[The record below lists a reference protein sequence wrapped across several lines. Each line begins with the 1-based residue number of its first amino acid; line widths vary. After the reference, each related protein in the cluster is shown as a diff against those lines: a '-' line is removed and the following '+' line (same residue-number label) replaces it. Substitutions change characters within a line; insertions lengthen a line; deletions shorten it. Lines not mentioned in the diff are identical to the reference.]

1 MRITLPQIFNTSFF
15 LPVFLVL
22 TGIFA
27 HNDTAL
33 SDELRRASVPGNN
46 QLKLIR
52 QAFEAADDGFDM
64 VKTQNHY
71 SGWVAEAIFEPL
83 LSYDY
88 MARPLKLIPLTAKAM
103 PQISEEGRVLEFTLK
118 PGILFSPDPAFKGQ
132 PRELVAQDYVYSLMR
147 IMDPRNRSPHQSF
160 IAGKIKG
167 LDALAEQARKS
178 GHFNYDA
185 KVSGLQ
191 VQGKY
196 QLRIELNDADHNFQ
210 YVLAYAAFGAVA
222 REVIEKYDE
231 QTGLHPVGTGP
242 YQLSQYLPRSK
253 IILSRNPNYR
263 GFVWNFAVE
272 NNPRDLAIQKQM
284 QGKTMP
290 QIERVEISIIE
301 EEQSRWLAFL
311 DQQLDLDKLPQ
322 SAAPTVLEA
331 DQLKAEYQKQGIG
344 MYRVADAGNTFTFF
358 NMRDPVVGGL
368 SKEKIALRRAIAMV
382 YNQADDIAQMRMGQ
396 AIKAEMMI
404 PPDVGGYDSNYRS
417 SISYDIALANKL
429 LDRFGY
435 KRGDDGY
442 RRLPDGNPLVLYKTV
457 EPAAIYKIQS
467 EIFKRGLDKLGIRI
481 EFPVANFADN
491 MKAATACQLM
501 MWSTAWNADIPDG
514 ENFLQLLYGPKAGQ
528 GNYACYQSPRYDQ
541 LFQQAQSLPPGPE
554 RYALYQQMNRIME
567 ADTPWIM
574 HVVRMRSWLYRP
586 WVMGFK
592 KHPILHADWQFLD
605 LKANDKT
612 SLH

>member
-1 MRITLPQIFNTSFF
+1 MRIFYKLLTCIKPVRKLLIAILSTLSLGSLHT
-15 LPVFLVL
+15 V
-22 TGIFA
+22 
-27 HNDTAL
+27 TAANAG
-33 SDELRRASVPGNN
+33 DANNKN

-64 VKTQNHY
+64 AKTQNHY

-88 MARPLKLIPLTAKAM
+88 MARPLKLIALTSTAM
-103 PQISEEGRVLEFTLK
+103 PQISDDGRVLEFEIK
-118 PGILFSPDPAFKGQ
+118 PGIYFSNDPAFKGKR
-132 PRELVAQDYVYSLMR
+132 RELVAQDYVYSFMR

-167 LDALAEQARKS
+167 LDALAEQARKN
-178 GHFNYDA
+178 GKFDYDA
-185 KVSGLQ
+185 KVSGL
-191 VQGKY
+191 VAVNKY
-196 QLRIELNDADHNFQ
+196 TLRIELNDSDYNFP

-222 REVIEKYDE
+222 REVIEAYPN

-253 IILSRNPNYR
+253 ILLKRNPDYR
-263 GFVWNFAVE
+263 GYTWDFAIE
-272 NNPRDLAIQKQM
+272 NTARDQAIKKRM
-284 QGKTMP
+284 QGKRMP
-290 QIERVEISIIE
+290 QVDQVEISIIE

-311 DQQLDLDKLPQ
+311 DQQIDLDKLPQ
-322 SAAPTVLEA
+322 SAAPSVLEGT
-331 DQLKAEYQKQGIG
+331 QLKADYLRQNIG

-358 NMRDPVVGGL
+358 NMRDPIIGGY
-368 SKEKIALRRAIAMV
+368 SKEKIALRRAIAMA

-404 PPDVGGYDSNYRS
+404 PPELGGYDSHYRS

-429 LDRFGY
+429 LDYYGY

-442 RRLPDGNPLVLYKTV
+442 RTLPDGNPLVLYKTV

-467 EIFKRGLDKLGIRI
+467 EIFKRGLDKIGIRI
-481 EFPVANFADN
+481 EFPVSNFADN

-514 ENFLQLLYGPKAGQ
+514 ENFLQLLYGPKSGQ

-541 LFQQAQSLPPGPE
+541 LFQRALSLPPGAE

-574 HVVRMRSWLYRP
+574 HVVRVRSWLYRP
-586 WVMGFK
+586 WVVGFK
-592 KHPILHADWQFLD
+592 KHPILHADWAFMDIDTTQ
-605 LKANDKT
+605 AR
-612 SLH
+612 

>member
-1 MRITLPQIFNTSFF
+1 MRIFYKLLTCIKPVRKLLIAILSTLSLGSLHT
-15 LPVFLVL
+15 V
-22 TGIFA
+22 
-27 HNDTAL
+27 TAANAG
-33 SDELRRASVPGNN
+33 DANNKN

-64 VKTQNHY
+64 AKTQNHY

-88 MARPLKLIPLTAKAM
+88 MARPLKLIALTSTAM
-103 PQISEEGRVLEFTLK
+103 PQISDDGRVLEFEIK
-118 PGILFSPDPAFKGQ
+118 PGIYFSNDPAFKGKR
-132 PRELVAQDYVYSLMR
+132 RELVAQDYVYSFMR

-178 GHFNYDA
+178 GKFNYDA
-185 KVSGLQ
+185 KVSGL
-191 VQGKY
+191 VAVNKY
-196 QLRIELNDADHNFQ
+196 TLRIELNDSDYNFP

-222 REVIEKYDE
+222 REVIEAYPN

-253 IILSRNPNYR
+253 ILLKRNPDYR
-263 GFVWNFAVE
+263 GYTWDFAIE
-272 NNPRDLAIQKQM
+272 NTASDQAIKKRM
-284 QGKTMP
+284 QGKRMP
-290 QIERVEISIIE
+290 QVDQVEISIIE

-311 DQQLDLDKLPQ
+311 DQQIDLDKLPQ
-322 SAAPTVLEA
+322 SAAPSVLEGT
-331 DQLKAEYQKQGIG
+331 QLKADYLRQNIG

-358 NMRDPVVGGL
+358 NMRDPIIGGY
-368 SKEKIALRRAIAMV
+368 SKEKIALRRAIAMA

-404 PPDVGGYDSNYRS
+404 PPELGGYDSHYRS

-429 LDRFGY
+429 LDYYGY

-442 RRLPDGNPLVLYKTV
+442 RTLPDGNPLVLYKTV

-467 EIFKRGLDKLGIRI
+467 EIFKRGLDKIGIRI
-481 EFPVANFADN
+481 EFPVSNFADN

-514 ENFLQLLYGPKAGQ
+514 ENFLQLLYGPKSGQ

-541 LFQQAQSLPPGPE
+541 LFQRALSLPPGAE

-574 HVVRMRSWLYRP
+574 HVVRVRSWLYRP
-586 WVMGFK
+586 WVVGFK
-592 KHPILHADWQFLD
+592 KHPILHADWAFMDIDTTQ
-605 LKANDKT
+605 AR
-612 SLH
+612 

>member
-1 MRITLPQIFNTSFF
+1 MRIFYKLLTCIKPVRKLLIAILSTLSLGSLHAVMAANA
-15 LPVFLVL
+15 
-22 TGIFA
+22 GDA
-27 HNDTAL
+27 N
-33 SDELRRASVPGNN
+33 NKN

-64 VKTQNHY
+64 AKTQNHY

-88 MARPLKLIPLTAKAM
+88 MARPLKLIALTSTAM
-103 PQISEEGRVLEFTLK
+103 PQISDDGRVLEFEIK
-118 PGILFSPDPAFKGQ
+118 PGIYFSNDPAFKGKR
-132 PRELVAQDYVYSLMR
+132 RELVAQDYVYSFMR

-178 GHFNYDA
+178 GKFDYDA
-185 KVSGLQ
+185 KVSGL
-191 VQGKY
+191 VAVNKY
-196 QLRIELNDADHNFQ
+196 TLRIELNDSDYNFP

-222 REVIEKYDE
+222 REVIEAYPN

-253 IILSRNPNYR
+253 IQLKRNPDYR
-263 GFVWNFAVE
+263 GYTWDFAIE
-272 NNPRDLAIQKQM
+272 NTARDQAIKKRM
-284 QGKTMP
+284 QGKRMP
-290 QIERVEISIIE
+290 QVDQVEISIIE

-311 DQQLDLDKLPQ
+311 DQQIDLDKLPQ
-322 SAAPTVLEA
+322 SAAPSVLEGT
-331 DQLKAEYQKQGIG
+331 QLKADYLRQNIG

-358 NMRDPVVGGL
+358 NMRDPIIGGY
-368 SKEKIALRRAIAMV
+368 SKEKIALRRAIAMA

-404 PPDVGGYDSNYRS
+404 PPELGGYDSHYRS

-429 LDRFGY
+429 LDYYGY

-442 RRLPDGNPLVLYKTV
+442 RTLPDGNPLVLYKTV

-467 EIFKRGLDKLGIRI
+467 EIFKRGLDKIGIRI
-481 EFPVANFADN
+481 EFPVSNFADN

-514 ENFLQLLYGPKAGQ
+514 ENFLQLLYGPKSGQ

-541 LFQQAQSLPPGPE
+541 LFQRALSLPPRAE

-574 HVVRMRSWLYRP
+574 HVVRVRSWLYRP
-586 WVMGFK
+586 WVVGFK
-592 KHPILHADWQFLD
+592 KHPILHADWAFMDIDTTQ
-605 LKANDKT
+605 AR
-612 SLH
+612 